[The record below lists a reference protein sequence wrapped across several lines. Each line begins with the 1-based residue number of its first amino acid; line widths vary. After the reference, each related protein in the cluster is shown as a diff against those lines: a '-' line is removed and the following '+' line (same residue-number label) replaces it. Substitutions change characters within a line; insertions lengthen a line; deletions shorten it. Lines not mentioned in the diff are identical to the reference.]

1 MSEDW
6 DSWFNQKL
14 SLDEL
19 HKRAYESLNK
29 YDNYNNGDFED
40 MPKTKHEDEEFN
52 IENDYSI
59 EEEIKNPYDYGSKE
73 YLEAIQRINEKRL
86 KYRNDKTAEKI
97 LLQQK
102 LKNNTR

>member
-40 MPKTKHEDEEFN
+40 MPKTKRGDEEFN